1 MTQTLLSLPAA
12 PVARWTP
19 KRNAAVVSAIR
30 HHAFTDAAARR
41 QSVLFRVVSWR
52 CVRKHTIRRKAC
64 FVTIRIKPAQPW
76 PFHK

>member
-41 QSVLFRVVSWR
+41 QSVLFV
-52 CVRKHTIRRKAC
+52 
-64 FVTIRIKPAQPW
+64 
-76 PFHK
+76 